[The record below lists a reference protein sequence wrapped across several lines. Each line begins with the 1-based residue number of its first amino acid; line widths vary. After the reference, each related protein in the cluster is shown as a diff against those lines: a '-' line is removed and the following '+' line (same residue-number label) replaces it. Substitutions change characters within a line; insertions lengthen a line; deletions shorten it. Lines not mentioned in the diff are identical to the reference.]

1 MAARF
6 VFTFD
11 VQRSTFDVSQSFV
24 GTLDVGCWMFPSS
37 LFSDQLKTLTFKSS
51 VAFRDW
57 LEKNHA
63 ATEGILM
70 RIYKKDSGKPS
81 ITYAEALDQALCFGW
96 IDGQRLPN
104 DEHSHLQKFTPRR
117 AKSGWSKLNTQHA
130 ERLIKS
136 GHMTQPGLAAV
147 EAAKADGRWQAA
159 YESPRNAAPPEDFL
173 KLLDKNKTAKAFFA
187 TINRT
192 NIYAIV
198 YRLQTAKKPETRER
212 RMKQILEMLTRGEKF
227 HP

>member
-1 MAARF
+1 MFQVLRPSIGCW
-6 VFTFD
+6 VF
-11 VQRSTFDVSQSFV
+11 
-24 GTLDVGCWMFPSS
+24 DVGCWIFSFP
-37 LFSDQLKTLTFKSS
+37 LFSDQMKTLAFKSS
-51 VAFRDW
+51 IAFRDW

-63 ATEGILM
+63 DPEGIWM
-70 RIYKKDSGKPS
+70 RIYKKDSGQAS

-96 IDGQRLPN
+96 IDGQKLPN
-104 DEHSHLQKFTPRR
+104 DEISWLQKFTPRR

-136 GHMTQPGLAAV
+136 GHMTQAGLAAV

-159 YESPRNAAPPEDFL
+159 YESPRDAAPPEDFL
-173 KLLDKNKTAKAFFA
+173 KLLGKNKEAKAFFVTLNKA
-187 TINRT
+187 

-198 YRLQTAKKPETRER
+198 YCLQTAKKPETRER
-212 RMKQILEMLTRGEKF
+212 RMKQILEMLTRREKF